1 MPSTWLLPQLL
12 PFHTIAYSLLLAA
25 LVCATRIISW
35 LDGWAASCM
44 CTGSPLTGAVMVWM
58 ADQLVP
64 FQVAYDRPAVPVVP
78 LAHTSIASP
87 LTSS

>member
-1 MPSTWLLPQLL
+1 
-12 PFHTIAYSLLLAA
+12 
-25 LVCATRIISW
+25 
-35 LDGWAASCM
+35 M
-44 CTGSPLTGAVMVWM
+44 CTGSPLTGAVMVWID
-58 ADQLVP
+58 DQLVP